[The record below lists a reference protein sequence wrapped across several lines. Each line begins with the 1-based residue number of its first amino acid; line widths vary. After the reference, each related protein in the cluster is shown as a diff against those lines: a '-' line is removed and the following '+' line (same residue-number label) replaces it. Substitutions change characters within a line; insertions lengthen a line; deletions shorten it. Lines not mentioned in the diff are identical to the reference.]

1 MTDSQQIGIGS
12 MIGGFK
18 IEKELGRGGMG
29 VVYMA
34 HELSLN
40 RKIALKLLSERLSN
54 DEEFIERFKRE
65 ARVVAALNHPNI
77 VNILSYGEEHGLYY
91 FAMEYVKGTDLGQIL
106 KEKKEIPL
114 DQALSITA
122 QVADA
127 LEEAAARGVVHR
139 DLKPSNIMIDS
150 MERVK
155 VTDFGIAYFQNAEA
169 QLTRTGLYMGTP
181 EYSSPEQARGAT
193 LDVRSDIFSLGA
205 VLYKMLSGVAP
216 VSGES
221 PLAVV
226 AKILTEP
233 IVPISQI
240 KPSLPQVV
248 SDLVDKMIAKDIDA
262 RFQSPGEVLEAI
274 KVCVEKLG
282 EEATLTR
289 RILVKKTPAPP
300 PVPQKNNRAKTTGIV
315 AGIILAILLS
325 MWSIDA
331 LFRQEKQEVEPEPKK
346 EDEIVA
352 VLPDDFS
359 PLEESVG
366 EIVRPPEET
375 APPVEPPD
383 LPGKS
388 EEKVTQ
394 TALPSEPDVD
404 VVMVVPVPALPS
416 EVDMGVAR
424 VVPVLVLP
432 SEADV
437 DVARVVPV
445 PAPPSE
451 PDVKVAKVAPIPAL
465 PEIPVVLLIVSGDE
479 SLVPFVRTYLESII
493 VKSGL
498 KASSIAEIP
507 VLTRKMQMGDL
518 PFSWHDVQQYVPSG
532 QAHIL
537 LLAEVQKTGSMPLS
551 YYGRTQILTSAR
563 VSVRAVDMATGVS
576 AASPGIGT
584 VKFTPLNMDEE
595 MKRGVH
601 SAAGEMGAAIRRY
614 WREKLKAG
622 DGAG

>member
-12 MIGGFK
+12 VIGGFK

-29 VVYMA
+29 VVYRA

-54 DEEFIERFKRE
+54 DEEFIKRFKRE

-77 VNILSYGEEHGLYY
+77 VNILSYGEEYGLYY
-91 FAMEYVKGTDLGQIL
+91 FAMEYIKGTDLGQIL
-106 KEKKEIPL
+106 KDKKEIPL
-114 DQALSITA
+114 DQALAITA
-122 QVADA
+122 QVASS

-155 VTDFGIAYFQNAEA
+155 VTDFGIAYFQDAEA

-233 IVPISQI
+233 IVPISQV
-240 KPSLPQVV
+240 KPSLPQAV
-248 SDLVDKMIAKDIDA
+248 SDLVDKMMAKDIDV

-274 KVCVEKLG
+274 KICVEKLD
-282 EEATLTR
+282 EEAPLTR
-289 RILVKKTPAPP
+289 SIMVKKSPAPP
-300 PVPQKNNRAKTTGIV
+300 PVPEKNNRAKTIGIV

-331 LFRQEKQEVEPEPKK
+331 LFNQEKQGEEPEPRK
-346 EDEIVA
+346 EDKITT
-352 VLPDDFS
+352 VLPDDIS
-359 PLEESVG
+359 SSAEPVDEMVS
-366 EIVRPPEET
+366 PPEE
-375 APPVEPPD
+375 AALPVEPLD
-383 LPGKS
+383 LPEKS
-388 EEKVTQ
+388 EKKVIEKD
-394 TALPSEPDVD
+394 LPSEP
-404 VVMVVPVPALPS
+404 P
-416 EVDMGVAR
+416 
-424 VVPVLVLP
+424 
-432 SEADV
+432 
-437 DVARVVPV
+437 
-445 PAPPSE
+445 
-451 PDVKVAKVAPIPAL
+451 VKVAKVVPVSVL
-465 PEIPVVLLIVSGDE
+465 PEIPVVLMIVSGDE
-479 SLVPFVRTYLESII
+479 SLVPFVRIHLESII

-498 KASSIAEIP
+498 KASSISEIP

-518 PFSWHDVQQYVPSG
+518 PISWHDVQQYVPSG

-551 YYGRTQILTSAR
+551 YYGRTQIMTSAS
-563 VSVRAVDMATGVS
+563 VSVRAVDMVTGVS
-576 AASPGIGT
+576 AASPGLGT
-584 VKFTPLNMDEE
+584 AKFTPLNMDEE
-595 MKRGVH
+595 MKRGVQ
-601 SAAGEMGAAIRRY
+601 SAAGEMGAAIKRY